1 MPPLPLFLAF
11 LAAATVLTLTPGV
24 DTAMVL
30 RSAVASGAR
39 AGALAGIGIALGCL
53 VWGGLVSAGLGA
65 VLRVSAAA
73 YDVVKFAGAGYLVW
87 LGVRLVWRPREA
99 LDGAGTQST
108 GWAALRRGFLTNML
122 NPKVGVFYVTFLPQ
136 FIPAGA
142 NVAVCSFLL
151 ACVHVALTL
160 VWFGVLIAGTVK
172 LQGLLR
178 RRGVVRALDRLSGC
192 VFIGFGVRLAAS
204 AAWRGGSAG

>member
-73 YDVVKFAGAGYLVW
+73 YDVVKFAGAGIWSGLACGWFGGHGRRWTGPGRSLRV
-87 LGVRLVWRPREA
+87 GRRC
-99 LDGAGTQST
+99 GAGS
-108 GWAALRRGFLTNML
+108 
-122 NPKVGVFYVTFLPQ
+122 
-136 FIPAGA
+136 
-142 NVAVCSFLL
+142 
-151 ACVHVALTL
+151 
-160 VWFGVLIAGTVK
+160 
-172 LQGLLR
+172 
-178 RRGVVRALDRLSGC
+178 
-192 VFIGFGVRLAAS
+192 
-204 AAWRGGSAG
+204 

>member
-1 MPPLPLFLAF
+1 VLPSLPVFLAF
-11 LAAATVLTLTPGV
+11 VAAAAVLTLTPGV
-24 DTAMVL
+24 DTAMVR

-39 AGALAGIGIALGCL
+39 AAALAGVGIALGCL

-65 VLRVSAAA
+65 VLRVSALA
-73 YDVVKFAGAGYLVW
+73 YDIVKFAGAGYLVW
-87 LGVRLVWRPREA
+87 LGLRLVWRPRDTLEGG
-99 LDGAGTQST
+99 GAGPE
-108 GWAALRRGFLTNML
+108 GWGALRRGFLTNML

-160 VWFGVLIAGTVK
+160 VWFGMLIAATVP
-172 LQGLLR
+172 LAGLLR

-204 AAWRGGSAG
+204 AAVVRV